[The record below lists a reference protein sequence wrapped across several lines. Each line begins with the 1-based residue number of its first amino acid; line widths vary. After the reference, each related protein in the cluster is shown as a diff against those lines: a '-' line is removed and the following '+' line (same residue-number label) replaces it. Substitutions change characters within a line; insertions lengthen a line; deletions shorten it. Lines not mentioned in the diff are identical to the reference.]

1 MHVWQQSNKID
12 GNSSNAK
19 LFEVEKYAGLDGDV
33 QWQDQ
38 PPASKRLLN
47 LLPDQFIS
55 CQDRKTCPKRSILAL
70 INFQNYF
77 QKTSSKWSI
86 PNY

>member
-19 LFEVEKYAGLDGDV
+19 LFEVEKYAGLDEDV

-47 LLPDQFIS
+47 LLP
-55 CQDRKTCPKRSILAL
+55 AV
-70 INFQNYF
+70 
-77 QKTSSKWSI
+77 SS
-86 PNY
+86 